1 MKKTIAQ
8 YIAEQLAILGI
19 KECFMVTGGGAMH
32 LNDAFG
38 KNKKLKKIHCH
49 HEQACAM
56 AAESYARMK
65 NLPAILQVTTGPGG
79 INSLNGVYGAF
90 VDSIPIIIVAGQV
103 RKDNIARVFD
113 KKLRQ
118 FGDQETNLI
127 EIIKPITKFA
137 KTIYNEKHLPEIVE
151 KAYLESIS
159 GRPGP
164 VCIEVPIDVQGSF
177 TSLKPKS
184 KKIILKNKKEYK
196 PKASTT
202 KKLLNEI
209 LSANRPIIIAGNGIR
224 FSNQNK
230 NLLKF
235 ANNLNI
241 PITTVWNSHDLIE
254 NDNKCYAGRTGAD
267 GERAGNFNV
276 QNADLILILGA
287 RMHIRQVGFNY
298 KSFGRKA
305 KKIMVDIDEVET
317 RKPSLNIDW
326 KIISDLKYIVPDLLI
341 KSKPKKPKIEHTQF
355 LKWCKDRVNNFK
367 YFPGYEKKLAKK
379 NINPYL
385 FIDSLFQKLKKG
397 DNIVTGDGSAAV
409 MTFKFAKIKK
419 NQRLYTNKGCASMGY
434 DLPASIGAYLAA
446 KKQIYCITGDGS
458 IMMNIQELQTIKG
471 NNYPIKI
478 IILNNGGYLSIKQT
492 QTNYFDGYS
501 VGCGPESGLTFPDY
515 KSLAKGFKLPYFRIS
530 NEIEMS
536 KKINKLIKV
545 KGPIICEVMV
555 NKNYY
560 FEPKVSSKRLPNGDL
575 VSMPLED
582 MSPYLTRK
590 EFEENMI
597 IPITE
602 ESKEI

>member
-103 RKDNIARVFD
+103 RKDNIASLFD

>member
-103 RKDNIARVFD
+103 RKDNIASLFD

-341 KSKPKKPKIEHTQF
+341 KSKQKKPKIEHTQF

>member
-19 KECFMVTGGGAMH
+19 KKCFMVTGGGAMH

-103 RKDNIARVFD
+103 RKDNIASLFD

>member
-1 MKKTIAQ
+1 MKRTIAQ

-103 RKDNIARVFD
+103 RKDNIASLFD

-137 KTIYNEKHLPEIVE
+137 KTIYNEKDLPGIVE

-164 VCIEVPIDVQGSF
+164 VCIEIPIDVQGSF
-177 TSLKPKS
+177 TNLKPKS
-184 KKIILKNKKEYK
+184 KNIILKNKKEYK
-196 PKASTT
+196 PKALTT

-341 KSKPKKPKIEHTQF
+341 KSKAKKPKIEHTQF

-590 EFEENMI
+590 KFKENMI